1 MSVEQ
6 KLNFARNM
14 GRFTDQ
20 SIADGLQ
27 RAGQVLPAS
36 IVGRSGNMVT
46 VSFELRDTPYVFP
59 QVTIPIFGPQYI
71 RYPMQVGDRGIVIPA
86 DTYIGGVSG
95 QGGGVADLTPPANL
109 SALVFLPISNTE
121 WQEVN
126 PNVLVMYG
134 PEGVTLRDSGSNSTF
149 LLTPESITIA
159 TPNNF
164 KVTVGGTALNL
175 TPEGWSLSGI
185 NGELTDGGGTTNPA
199 LMSQAW
205 AALQQWANT
214 HVHTNGNDGNNT
226 GSATTTL
233 TAEIVNQ

>member
-1 MSVEQ
+1 MSIDQ
-6 KLNFARNM
+6 KLNFARNI

-20 SIADGLQ
+20 KIDDGLQ

-36 IVGRSGNMVT
+36 VVGRSGNMVT

-86 DTYIGGVSG
+86 DAYIGGVSG
-95 QGGGVADLTPPANL
+95 QGGGVADLTRPANL

-121 WQEVN
+121 WQNVD

-134 PEGVTLRDSGSNSTF
+134 PEGVTLRDSGSNTTF

-159 TPNNF
+159 TPVSF
-164 KVTVGGTALNL
+164 KVTVGGTVLNL
-175 TPEGWSLSGI
+175 TAEGWSLSGV
-185 NGELTDGGGTTNPA
+185 NGELNDGGGTTSPA

-205 AALQQWANT
+205 SALQQWANT
-214 HVHTNGNDGNNT
+214 HVHTNGNGGNNT
-226 GSATTTL
+226 GSATTSL
-233 TAEIVNQ
+233 TAEIVNP